1 MGLMLRPGVSYCEVA
16 GRLMFLDLQTDRYFC
31 LGRRAEAAFRA
42 ASAGP
47 VAAGEQ
53 DEALLPLTQS
63 GLVIPTS
70 DDSRPSACRG
80 LATAVT
86 SLLDDMQARAPVRLK
101 LAALRDLTAA
111 HFALRWRPLNVVL
124 GRLAQQ
130 KSRAAPYLSAG
141 HVTAQAVA
149 AAFDWSSAI
158 VRSHDRCLPRSIAV
172 AQRLVRLGISADLV
186 VGVSLYPFA
195 AHSWVQ
201 CSSAL
206 VNDRLDGV
214 RHFTPILVI

>member
-16 GRLMFLDLQTDRYFC
+16 GRLIFLDLEADRYFC

-42 ASAGP
+42 ATAGL
-47 VAAGEQ
+47 AEAGEQ
-53 DEALLPLTQS
+53 DDALLSLTQS
-63 GLVIPTS
+63 GMLISTS

-80 LATAVT
+80 LEMPET
-86 SLLDDMQARAPVRLK
+86 SLLDDIRAGAPVSLRI
-101 LAALRDLTAA
+101 AALRDLATT

-124 GRLAQQ
+124 RRLAQQ
-130 KSRAAPYLSAG
+130 KSRAATRLSTER
-141 HVTAQAVA
+141 VTAQAVA

-158 VRSHDRCLPRSIAV
+158 VRSHGRCLPRSIAV
-172 AQRLVRLGISADLV
+172 AQRLARLGISADLV

>member
-16 GRLMFLDLQTDRYFC
+16 GRLMFLDLEADRYFC

-42 ASAGP
+42 ASTGP
-47 VAAGEQ
+47 AAAGEQ
-53 DEALLPLTQS
+53 DEALLSLRQS
-63 GLVIPTS
+63 GLLVSTS
-70 DDSRPSACRG
+70 DEHRLAACRG
-80 LATAVT
+80 LAAAEA
-86 SLLDDMQARAPVRLK
+86 SLLNDLRIGAPVRLK
-101 LAALRDLTAA
+101 MAVLRDLAAA
-111 HFALRWRPLNVVL
+111 HFALRWQPLNVVL

-130 KSRAAPYLSAG
+130 KSRATPRLSPG
-141 HVTAQAVA
+141 HATAQEVA

-172 AQRLVRLGISADLV
+172 AHRLARCGISADLV
-186 VGVSLYPFA
+186 VGVSLNPFA

-201 CSSAL
+201 CGSAL
-206 VNDRLDGV
+206 VNDRPDGV